1 METFE
6 PAELTKALLEHY
18 KVEKRGG
25 LTALFCLDNHEL
37 WRKSFLETFI
47 VPCFGNDKIFSVT
60 VVQLSWDTR
69 TPVSDE
75 KLRKEIIKIYL
86 LLGLAVLA
94 IGFIVP
100 TLAQEGNTID
110 PQVRKQIEELNR
122 KYDEAFNA
130 NNAVA
135 VAALFTV
142 DGVET
147 GPEGP
152 VSGQPDIVQRYL
164 VLFQA
169 HPTSHISKVAQV
181 YAIGSRVCAI
191 TEYSAMQ
198 KKHSSR
204 QARLTEGYMVT
215 INVRE
220 RGGWKIQML
229 YWGYK

>member
-1 METFE
+1 MSYEGSRSWKRLSC
-6 PAELTKALLEHY
+6 PASVLTKFFSA
-18 KVEKRGG
+18 
-25 LTALFCLDNHEL
+25 
-37 WRKSFLETFI
+37 S
-47 VPCFGNDKIFSVT
+47 FSVT
-60 VVQLSWDTR
+60 VVQHSWDT
-69 TPVSDE
+69 TTLISDE
-75 KLRKEIIKIYL
+75 KLRKEIMKIYL
-86 LLGLAVLA
+86 LLRLAVLA
-94 IGFIVP
+94 IGFVVP
-100 TLAQEGNTID
+100 TLAQQGNAID
-110 PQVRKQIEELNR
+110 PQKRKQIEELNR

-130 NNAVA
+130 NSAVA

-164 VLFQA
+164 ALFQS
-169 HPTSHISKVAQV
+169 HPTSHISKLAQL

-191 TEYSAMQ
+191 TEWSAMQ
-198 KKHSSR
+198 KKHTSR

-220 RGGWKIQML
+220 RGAWKIQML